1 VKLAALKMKI
11 EQATERLLR
20 AEKEMEKALEQIG
33 HAPRVEKSIISTA
46 LSTAFSE
53 VKAARQALTGL
64 EEPPPHG
71 G

>member
-11 EQATERLLR
+11 EQ
-20 AEKEMEKALEQIG
+20 MG
-33 HAPRVEKSIISTA
+33 HAPRVEKRIISTV

>member
-1 VKLAALKMKI
+1 MKLAALKMKI
-11 EQATERLLR
+11 EQARERLLR

-33 HAPRVEKSIISTA
+33 HAPRVEKSIISI
-46 LSTAFSE
+46 AFSE

>member
-1 VKLAALKMKI
+1 VKLAAL
-11 EQATERLLR
+11 
-20 AEKEMEKALEQIG
+20 QIG

-53 VKAARQALTGL
+53 VKAARQALTSP